1 MEKSKVTEISIDQA
15 FYLLKH
21 FHGIKPTDRIKWFGI
36 GKNAIEIQA
45 QVNTVGS
52 KFESSFCDSP
62 FKIGEK
68 IKLGKLI
75 ETIEQSN
82 GRKAEVFEFTQIT
95 GEENIVPIF
104 ELSETE
110 KLHIHAE
117 KRGDFEAKVFT
128 TERKFYTH
136 KLTVISSASNELITC
151 FPGGYAPAFVSD
163 WMSDREKTLSKSF
176 WDQHLFKKYI

>member
-1 MEKSKVTEISIDQA
+1 MEKTKVIEISIVQA

-21 FHGIKPTDRIKWFGI
+21 FHGIKPTDQIKWFGI
-36 GKNAIEIQA
+36 GKNNIEIQA

-52 KFESSFCDSP
+52 KFVSSFCDSP
-62 FKIGEK
+62 FQIGER

-95 GEENIVPIF
+95 GEQNVISIS
-104 ELSETE
+104 ELNETE
-110 KLHIHAE
+110 KSYIQAE
-117 KRGDFEAKVFT
+117 ERGDFEVKVFT
-128 TERKFYTH
+128 TERQFYTN

-151 FPGGYAPAFVSD
+151 FPGGYVPAFVSD
-163 WMSDREKTLSKSF
+163 WMSDREKTLSKMF
-176 WDQHLFKKYI
+176 WEQHLFKK

>member
-1 MEKSKVTEISIDQA
+1 MEKTKVIEISIDQA

-21 FHGIKPTDRIKWFGI
+21 FHEIKPSDRIKYVGI
-36 GKNAIEIQA
+36 GKSNIEIQA

-52 KFESSFCDSP
+52 KFDPSFCDSP
-62 FKIGEK
+62 FQIGEK

-82 GRKAEVFEFTQIT
+82 GRKAELFEFTQIT
-95 GEENIVPIF
+95 GEQNVVSIS
-104 ELSETE
+104 ELNETE
-110 KLHIHAE
+110 KSYIQAE
-117 KRGDFEAKVFT
+117 KRGGFEVKVFT
-128 TERKFYTH
+128 TERQFYTN

-176 WDQHLFKKYI
+176 WDQHLFKKYN